1 MSEVLS
7 NLCLTAVLTDLCLT
21 AVLTD
26 AQRTAILTDDNVVQ
40 FLSSSSSHRTE
51 MRMTSALCQVASPKS
66 RCTIRGWRR
75 ILLTYRYG
83 FK

>member
-40 FLSSSSSHRTE
+40 FLSSSSFHRTE
-51 MRMTSALCQVASPKS
+51 MRMTSVLCQVASPKS
-66 RCTIRGWRR
+66 RCTTRGWRR
-75 ILLTYRYG
+75 ILLTYG